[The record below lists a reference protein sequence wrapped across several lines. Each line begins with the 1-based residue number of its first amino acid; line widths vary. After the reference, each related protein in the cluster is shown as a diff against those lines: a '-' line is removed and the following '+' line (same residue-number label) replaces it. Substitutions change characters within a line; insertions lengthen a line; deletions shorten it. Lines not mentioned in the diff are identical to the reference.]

1 MADVLEGSVACEL
14 KELIPKSS
22 HPGGSTGP
30 PVAFDAGVSVAFPPE
45 SVQKQPRDGT
55 CVPRPSVRACAPV
68 RKGDPVR

>member
-45 SVQKQPRDGT
+45 SVQEKRPGDGT
-55 CVPRPSVRACAPV
+55 CAPV